1 MEEAGSDDRISGLSD
16 DLLRDILLRLRS
28 LPAAARTTTLSRRW
42 RHVWTSI
49 PELVIDE
56 LHVPGRPPS
65 SFLRAVEGA
74 LAAYSASN
82 VDVAALTI
90 AVPDVRLCRIE
101 ARRVSSWLRVASERA
116 AGTLSLALPR
126 SEPIAHGHGQEI
138 ELPPC
143 GRATEIALSLA
154 GAFVLRLR
162 PAASFAALTVLTIQ
176 SAAMDGRELGAFVS
190 SMCPR
195 LTDLTLRV
203 SLVACSDVSIR
214 SASLRRL
221 EFGAGCAQRLGVA
234 APMLEVLVASFLHH
248 AHISAPRLA
257 EAKVQRLHRHH
268 FADDVPRRLRRLDI
282 TQLYLHAVAPPRA
295 RRFDAVDELRL
306 SALIGMEGYTS
317 FLDDVNN
324 LPVCQTVLSV
334 SLTGDHHGF
343 VPTMLHLLRRSSGIR
358 KLVLETYTQTNDP
371 CSTACPCRLPEGY
384 RANNM
389 TLDSLEE
396 IEINTFMGEDDQVEF
411 LEMLVSRCSATRP
424 INVVLNKS
432 YLVPL
437 PTEKVSEM
445 IRSISRPNHRVGLH

>member
-28 LPAAARTTTLSRRW
+28 LPAAARTTILSRRW

-101 ARRVSSWLRVASERA
+101 ARRVSSWLRVASERV

-126 SEPIAHGHGQEI
+126 SEPIVHGHGQEV

-143 GRATEIALSLA
+143 RRATEITLSLA

-282 TQLYLHAVAPPRA
+282 TQLYLNAAAPPRA

-306 SALIGMEGYTS
+306 SALI
-317 FLDDVNN
+317 V
-324 LPVCQTVLSV
+324 
-334 SLTGDHHGF
+334 
-343 VPTMLHLLRRSSGIR
+343 
-358 KLVLETYTQTNDP
+358 
-371 CSTACPCRLPEGY
+371 
-384 RANNM
+384 
-389 TLDSLEE
+389 
-396 IEINTFMGEDDQVEF
+396 
-411 LEMLVSRCSATRP
+411 RP
-424 INVVLNKS
+424 INWLLSV
-432 YLVPL
+432 
-437 PTEKVSEM
+437 
-445 IRSISRPNHRVGLH
+445 